1 MTKEELATMICG
13 REYRQELFPEEG
25 EAARAAGLVVVFGAS
40 DDLMEFR
47 GAIHDEV
54 GAIDGG
60 TAWIVNGNLWIE
72 PESECDH
79 GEHGCK
85 YAQAADKA
93 AKASGHK
100 IEAIWCQEGSPYAWQ
115 ITSDVPHAVFEIVED
130 GDPFCRGIVF
140 DLKDCA
146 TAQ

>member
-1 MTKEELATMICG
+1 M
-13 REYRQELFPEEG
+13 
-25 EAARAAGLVVVFGAS
+25 VVFAAS

-47 GAIHDEV
+47 GAIRDEV
-54 GAIDGG
+54 GALDGG
-60 TAWIVNGNLWIE
+60 QAWIVNGSLWIGPDCE
-72 PESECDH
+72 DNH
-79 GEHGCK
+79 GRGCK
-85 YAQAADKA
+85 HAQAADKA

-100 IEAIWCQEGSPYAWQ
+100 IEAIWCQDGSPYAWQ

-146 TAQ
+146 TAPQ